1 MYRQPRDDYGMS
13 RDDYGSGL
21 SRGGRLSTATADYDD
36 EDEFASLRPPKGK
49 TLIYIYIYGS

>member
-21 SRGGRLSTATADYDD
+21 SRGARLSTATADYDD

-49 TLIYIYIYGS
+49 TLMYIFGS